1 MDKNFK
7 NIYNEIDSVNYSV
20 LKRETLQ
27 VMYDKISKD
36 QLGHLDEIR
45 KLRKE
50 IDVCLRAHDGS
61 AAIDL
66 KVKAR
71 KIQKSYQDAE
81 SDKEKIW
88 KILQNRILH
97 DNLVRQFGDAKWVSR
112 KESFI
117 MVLIVF
123 VLGLLIYD
131 IMNPNLPASTKT
143 FLYYLDFTACL
154 LFLSNFFYELK
165 YADSKRWYWKS
176 HIIDFVTSIP
186 LPDLQALRFG
196 RMLRLTRLTRLVRV
210 VRILRILRAVAF
222 FWRGA
227 NQLEHWKDTKDME
240 TDLEAG
246 EIQLPRVFNLKLVKG
261 TIKYGSVILISGA
274 VLIYFAEQDSSTVGV
289 DSISDSMWWSFTTLL
304 TGGFSD
310 LHNPQSVLGKGLT
323 AILVITGIT
332 MVSLFTAAVTSMM
345 MSGDSDILKE
355 VKDDMSKLSSELKE
369 MKDKT

>member
-1 MDKNFK
+1 MDNKFK

-36 QLGHLDEIR
+36 QLKHLDEIK
-45 KLRKE
+45 KLKVE
-50 IDVCLRAHDGS
+50 LNKCLISHDGTS
-61 AAIDL
+61 AIDL

-71 KIQKSYQDAE
+71 KIQKNYSDAE

-88 KILQNRILH
+88 KVLQNRILH
-97 DNLVRQFGDAKWVSR
+97 DNLVKQFGHAKWVSR
-112 KESFI
+112 KESLI
-117 MVLIVF
+117 MFLIVF

-131 IMNPNLPASTKT
+131 IMNPNLPASTKK
-143 FLYYLDFTACL
+143 LMYYLDFSACL
-154 LFLSNFFYELK
+154 LFLTNFFYELK
-165 YADSKRWYWKS
+165 FSESKSWYWKS

-196 RMLRLTRLTRLVRV
+196 RMMRLTRLTRLVRI

-227 NQLEHWKDTKDME
+227 NQIEHWKETKEME
-240 TDLEAG
+240 SNLEEG
-246 EIQLPRVFNLKLVKG
+246 EFQLPRVFNLKLVKG
-261 TIKYGSVILISGA
+261 TIKYGSLILVSGA
-274 VLIYFAEQDSSTVGV
+274 VLIYFAEQDSTTVGV
-289 DSISDSMWWSFTTLL
+289 ESISESMWWSFTTLL

-323 AILVITGIT
+323 AILVITGLV

-345 MSGDSDILKE
+345 MSGDSDMLKE
-355 VKDDMSKLSSELKE
+355 VKNDMNKLSNELKDI
-369 MKDKT
+369 KNK

>member
-1 MDKNFK
+1 MDKKFK
-7 NIYNEIDSVNYSV
+7 SIYNEIDSVNYSV
-20 LKRETLQ
+20 LKRPTLQ
-27 VMYDKISKD
+27 VMYDKISND
-36 QLGHLDEIR
+36 QLVHLDEI
-45 KLRKE
+45 KELKIE
-50 IDVCLRAHDGS
+50 IDNCLRAHDGAS
-61 AAIDL
+61 AIDL

-71 KIQKSYQDAE
+71 KIQKSYEDAE
-81 SDKEKIW
+81 SEKQKIW
-88 KILQNRILH
+88 KVLQNRILH
-97 DNLVRQFGDAKWVSR
+97 DNLVEQFGDAKWVSR

-117 MVLIVF
+117 MLLIVF

-131 IMNPNLPASTKT
+131 IMNPKLPQSTKT
-143 FLYYLDFTACL
+143 LLYYLDFTACI
-154 LFLSNFFYELK
+154 LFLTNFFYELK
-165 YADSKRWYWKS
+165 YADSKSWYWKS
-176 HIIDFVTSIP
+176 HLIDFVTSIP

-196 RMLRLTRLTRLVRV
+196 RMMRLTRLTRLVRI

-227 NQLEHWKDTKDME
+227 NQIEHWKDTKDME
-240 TDLEAG
+240 TDLDAG
-246 EIQLPRVFNLKLVKG
+246 EIQLPRVFNLRLVKG
-261 TIKYGSVILISGA
+261 TIKYGSIILVSGA

-345 MSGDSDILKE
+345 MSGDSDMLKE
-355 VKDDMSKLSSELKE
+355 VKDNMTKLSDELKDI
-369 MKDKT
+369 KNKS

>member
-1 MDKNFK
+1 MNKNF
-7 NIYNEIDSVNYSV
+7 NSIYSEIDSVNYSV

-36 QLGHLDEIR
+36 QVNHLDEIK
-45 KLRKE
+45 KLKSE
-50 IDVCLRAHDGS
+50 IEKCLRAHDGT

-71 KIQKSYQDAE
+71 RIQKSYKDAE
-81 SDKEKIW
+81 ADKEKIW
-88 KILQNRILH
+88 KVLQNRILH
-97 DNLVRQFGDAKWVSR
+97 DNLVKQFGDAKWVSR

-117 MVLIVF
+117 MFLIVF

-131 IMNPNLPASTKT
+131 IMNPDLPATTKKT
-143 FLYYLDFTACL
+143 MYYMDFFACL

-165 YADSKRWYWKS
+165 FADSKAWYWKS
-176 HIIDFVTSIP
+176 HLIDFVTSIP
-186 LPDLQALRFG
+186 LPDLQAIRFG
-196 RMLRLTRLTRLVRV
+196 RMLRLTRLTRLVRI

-227 NQLEHWKDTKDME
+227 KQIEHWKDTKDME
-240 TDLEAG
+240 TDLDAG

-261 TIKYGSVILISGA
+261 TIKYGSIILISGA
-274 VLIYFAEQDSSTVGV
+274 VLIYFAEKDSSTVGV
-289 DSISDSMWWSFTTLL
+289 ESISESMWWSFTTLL

-323 AILVITGIT
+323 AILVITGLV

-345 MSGDSDILKE
+345 MSGDSDMLKE
-355 VKDDMSKLSSELKE
+355 VKDDMTKLSNELKDI
-369 MKDKT
+369 KSKS